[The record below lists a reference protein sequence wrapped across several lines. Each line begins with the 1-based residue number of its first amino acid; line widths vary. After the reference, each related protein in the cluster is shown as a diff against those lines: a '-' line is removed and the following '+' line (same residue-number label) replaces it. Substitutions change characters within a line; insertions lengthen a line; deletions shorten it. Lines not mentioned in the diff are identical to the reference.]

1 MCHSRPLFFISVFS
15 TNSYRKYWYNRS
27 CQWLDSN
34 QGPLV
39 LEATALPTEPQPLPR
54 QWIVCPW
61 LDSNGGPLLSEASS
75 DRDTNWALLDKS
87 FTTQHHPR
95 HRRCSQCDH
104 IWQNFA
110 PLENFKSIRRFF
122 RVVFSIEQHFEST
135 LANLVCYWGSCLFV
149 KGQILKKSTGH
160 LVTLVADVVV
170 VVYVVCSVT
179 RLGYFWKVFETFS
192 LTKLTQIQFNFL
204 GYFKNLCLYV
214 KINFVSLGATLLRI
228 GLLLILASGHTGRV
242 PQEFRFSMKSFFVVS
257 AKCENI

>member
-1 MCHSRPLFFISVFS
+1 MCHSRPLFFNSVFS

-39 LEATALPTEPQPLPR
+39 SEATALPTEPQPLPR

-95 HRRCSQCDH
+95 HRRCSQCDQ

-110 PLENFKSIRRFF
+110 PLENFKSIRRFL

-149 KGQILKKSTGH
+149 KGQILKNQLAIWSHWLPTSSSSCTSCAVWPDWATFEKSLRH
-160 LVTLVADVVV
+160 
-170 VVYVVCSVT
+170 
-179 RLGYFWKVFETFS
+179 
-192 LTKLTQIQFNFL
+192 FL
-204 GYFKNLCLYV
+204 LQN
-214 KINFVSLGATLLRI
+214 
-228 GLLLILASGHTGRV
+228 
-242 PQEFRFSMKSFFVVS
+242 
-257 AKCENI
+257 